1 MLISAQP
8 SNEESGQVT
17 KPLLDFAGA
26 RQVLV
31 ELGLLEIQE
40 AANLHKTRIKHENE
54 LIFF

>member
-1 MLISAQP
+1 MAWVQP